1 MIIRDI
7 NKINTNGKKARDAV
21 ADVEKF
27 VINPDVSNGRVL
39 VLYGLRRTG
48 KTTIME
54 QVLENHRD
62 NRRCAFYEVE
72 DNDTLDDVKKV
83 IIDEKYK
90 GVTLICFDEITKAN
104 DFITNSAALPD
115 VFAKEG
121 ITIVLTGTDS
131 LGFQFAEDNELY
143 DRVVRINTTHV
154 PFAEHCRVLD
164 TNDIDDYIEYGGLM
178 KKGLEK
184 DDRIVHD
191 YYSACRYLDS
201 AVAENIARSVKRNP
215 EDNCLEDLSKKELK
229 AIIEKLVEAYS
240 GKIDRKLLQN
250 KLRSASISY
259 VEKKYTDILEEDII
273 DRLVME
279 KSNIV
284 RDFLEKV
291 NADESIKTPIT
302 KEMID
307 TLERYLINMNVL
319 STTPQTDYHQDD
331 AVWTEGKTTHE
342 YYLIQPAI
350 KYYHLQEAKKFIESE
365 KYYKE
370 LSTNEKQ
377 YLESKLDEK
386 IKGDMTEQIIL
397 YDVFKS
403 LDKKQYLVTKPVFFV
418 DGQRK
423 GEYDMLIYDKQKNVH
438 WGFEIKHTNSPFFKQ
453 EQHLQNNDFTEIMN
467 KKYGHRENVC
477 VLYRGTPFRA
487 TSGTCYL
494 NISDFLQKIYKTP
507 DVEKVMLNLTK
518 NLPVKELPT
527 KGSHDSNEKLT
538 EEYNT

>member
-7 NKINTNGKKARDAV
+7 NKINTNGTKARDAV

-215 EDNCLEDLSKKELK
+215 EDNCLEELSKKELK

-250 KLRSASISY
+250 KLKSA
-259 VEKKYTDILEEDII
+259 
-273 DRLVME
+273 
-279 KSNIV
+279 
-284 RDFLEKV
+284 
-291 NADESIKTPIT
+291 SIKTPIT

-453 EQHLQNNDFTEIMN
+453 EQHLQNNDFAEIMN
-467 KKYGHRENVC
+467 KKYGHRQNVC

-494 NISDFLQKIYKTP
+494 NISDFLQRIYKTP

>member
-250 KLRSASISY
+250 KLKSASISY

-319 STTPQTDYHQDD
+319 STTPETDYHQDD
-331 AVWTEGKTTHE
+331 AVWTEGKTAHE

-453 EQHLQNNDFTEIMN
+453 EQHLQNNDFAEIMN

-477 VLYRGTPFRA
+477 VLYRGTSFCA
-487 TSGTCYL
+487 TSGT
-494 NISDFLQKIYKTP
+494 I
-507 DVEKVMLNLTK
+507 
-518 NLPVKELPT
+518 
-527 KGSHDSNEKLT
+527 
-538 EEYNT
+538 

>member
-250 KLRSASISY
+250 KLKSASISY

-284 RDFLEKV
+284 RDFLERV

-331 AVWTEGKTTHE
+331 AVWTEGKTAHE

-438 WGFEIKHTNSPFFKQ
+438 WGFEIKHTNSLFFKQ
-453 EQHLQNNDFTEIMN
+453 EQHLQNNDFAEIMN

-477 VLYRGTPFRA
+477 VLYRGTPFCA

-527 KGSHDSNEKLT
+527 KGSHDSNEKKS